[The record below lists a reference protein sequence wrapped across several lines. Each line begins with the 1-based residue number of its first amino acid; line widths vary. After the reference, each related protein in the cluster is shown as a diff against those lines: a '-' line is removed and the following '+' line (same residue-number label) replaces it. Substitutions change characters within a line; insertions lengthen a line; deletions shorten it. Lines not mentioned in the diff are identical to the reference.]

1 MKFASIVA
9 AAFASVPALAV
20 PAGFVTTDGTKFQLD
35 GKDFFFAGSNAYYL
49 PFNVW
54 GTDHYSDV
62 KLGLQLAKDAG
73 LKVMRTW
80 AFHDNNRTYVSGGL
94 PQYGTG
100 AENTVMQF
108 FEKDGSVKI
117 DLSKL
122 DVVIEAAEATNMKL
136 ILALTNNWADYGGM
150 DVYTVNL
157 GGRYH
162 DDFYRLPAIKKAFK
176 NYISAVVN
184 RYKDSPAVFAW
195 EIANEPRCGAD
206 GTRNLPRGPDCTP
219 ATITSWVSEMST
231 YIKSLD
237 PNHLVTTG
245 SEGGFNRQSDDWTY
259 NGADGTDFDAELKL
273 PNIDFNTFHSYPQYW
288 SKTTDWV
295 VQWIKDHAA
304 AGATAKKPVL
314 HEEYGWTD
322 KSTRIATLSKWQKAS
337 LDLEVS
343 DMYWQFGTSK
353 FSYGKNHDDGN
364 TIYLEDD
371 EAQPLVY
378 EHAAAVNAANGGAAP
393 TKPTTTATATS
404 KPSTTLSTTSKPTV
418 TGGPTVPRYGQCG
431 GASWTGP
438 TKTPAMSTIRENAE
452 DSPVNTGGD
461 ARGNS
466 SDTSSD
472 NILLVLQRSFN
483 QFHNF
488 ATTFAAL
495 YFIGGVRVTFSTGIA
510 AGGNLAYW
518 TSYIVTCVFTFIT
531 AAVIAEICSSLPLAG
546 SIYLWAAEAGGPHFG
561 RLFGFVVAW
570 WSTTA
575 WTTFCASNTQAAVN
589 YMLSEIVVF
598 NTDFPS
604 DSSSV
609 KFRAVQWILTEI
621 MLALACIWNL
631 LPPRY
636 FKWIFALSSSIV
648 VLDFLLNL
656 IWLPIATSNTLG
668 FRSTHDAFMTTYNGT
683 GAPPGWNWCLSYL
696 ATAGVL
702 IGFDASGHVA
712 EETKNASVAAARG
725 IFWSTV
731 VSGIGGFA
739 VVILFLFCVPD
750 ANTLFSYGGPQ
761 PFVSVYAAILGEGGH
776 IVMNIVCILALWF
789 NTAIAVTAASRLVF
803 AVARDGVLPWSS
815 WVSKVEAGQ
824 PRNAVYVVWG
834 VASVITCTI
843 LPSAVAFTSLVSAAG
858 VPSAAAYG
866 LISLARLFLTP
877 KNFPK
882 PAWSLGRLS
891 KPFQVIAV
899 FWNGWVVA
907 VLYSPYVF
915 PVTAESLNYAPII
928 MAGTTILALLT
939 WWFTPADKWLPSQR
953 IQQTLDADTR

>member
-9 AAFASVPALAV
+9 AAFASAPALAV

-54 GTDHYSDV
+54 GTDHYADV

-259 NGADGTDFDAELKL
+259 NGADGTDFDAEIKL

-304 AGATAKKPVL
+304 AGVTAKKPVL

-393 TKPTTTATATS
+393 TKPTATATATS

-438 TKTPAMSTIRENAE
+438 T
-452 DSPVNTGGD
+452 V
-461 ARGNS
+461 
-466 SDTSSD
+466 
-472 NILLVLQRSFN
+472 
-483 QFHNF
+483 
-488 ATTFAAL
+488 
-495 YFIGGVRVTFSTGIA
+495 
-510 AGGNLAYW
+510 
-518 TSYIVTCVFTFIT
+518 
-531 AAVIAEICSSLPLAG
+531 
-546 SIYLWAAEAGGPHFG
+546 
-561 RLFGFVVAW
+561 
-570 WSTTA
+570 
-575 WTTFCASNTQAAVN
+575 CASPYTCKEQN
-589 YMLSEIVVF
+589 
-598 NTDFPS
+598 
-604 DSSSV
+604 
-609 KFRAVQWILTEI
+609 QW
-621 MLALACIWNL
+621 
-631 LPPRY
+631 Y
-636 FKWIFALSSSIV
+636 SQ
-648 VLDFLLNL
+648 
-656 IWLPIATSNTLG
+656 
-668 FRSTHDAFMTTYNGT
+668 
-683 GAPPGWNWCLSYL
+683 CL
-696 ATAGVL
+696 
-702 IGFDASGHVA
+702 
-712 EETKNASVAAARG
+712 
-725 IFWSTV
+725 
-731 VSGIGGFA
+731 
-739 VVILFLFCVPD
+739 
-750 ANTLFSYGGPQ
+750 
-761 PFVSVYAAILGEGGH
+761 
-776 IVMNIVCILALWF
+776 
-789 NTAIAVTAASRLVF
+789 
-803 AVARDGVLPWSS
+803 
-815 WVSKVEAGQ
+815 
-824 PRNAVYVVWG
+824 
-834 VASVITCTI
+834 
-843 LPSAVAFTSLVSAAG
+843 
-858 VPSAAAYG
+858 
-866 LISLARLFLTP
+866 
-877 KNFPK
+877 
-882 PAWSLGRLS
+882 
-891 KPFQVIAV
+891 
-899 FWNGWVVA
+899 
-907 VLYSPYVF
+907 
-915 PVTAESLNYAPII
+915 
-928 MAGTTILALLT
+928 
-939 WWFTPADKWLPSQR
+939 
-953 IQQTLDADTR
+953 

>member
-122 DVVIEAAEATNMKL
+122 DVVIKAAEDTNMKL

-176 NYISAVVN
+176 NYISAVVS

-237 PNHLVTTG
+237 ANHLVTTG

-259 NGADGTDFDAELKL
+259 NGADGTDFDAEIKL

-304 AGATAKKPVL
+304 AGVTAKKPVL

-337 LDLEVS
+337 LDLQVS

-378 EHAAAVNAANGGAAP
+378 QHAAAVNAANGESVT
-393 TKPTTTATATS
+393 TKPTATATATVTS
-404 KPSTTLSTTSKPTV
+404 KQSTTLSTTSKPTV
-418 TGGPTVPRYGQCG
+418 TGGPSVPRYGQCG

-438 TKTPAMSTIRENAE
+438 T
-452 DSPVNTGGD
+452 V
-461 ARGNS
+461 
-466 SDTSSD
+466 
-472 NILLVLQRSFN
+472 
-483 QFHNF
+483 
-488 ATTFAAL
+488 
-495 YFIGGVRVTFSTGIA
+495 
-510 AGGNLAYW
+510 
-518 TSYIVTCVFTFIT
+518 
-531 AAVIAEICSSLPLAG
+531 
-546 SIYLWAAEAGGPHFG
+546 
-561 RLFGFVVAW
+561 
-570 WSTTA
+570 
-575 WTTFCASNTQAAVN
+575 CASPYTCKEQN
-589 YMLSEIVVF
+589 
-598 NTDFPS
+598 
-604 DSSSV
+604 
-609 KFRAVQWILTEI
+609 QW
-621 MLALACIWNL
+621 
-631 LPPRY
+631 Y
-636 FKWIFALSSSIV
+636 SQ
-648 VLDFLLNL
+648 
-656 IWLPIATSNTLG
+656 
-668 FRSTHDAFMTTYNGT
+668 
-683 GAPPGWNWCLSYL
+683 CL
-696 ATAGVL
+696 
-702 IGFDASGHVA
+702 
-712 EETKNASVAAARG
+712 
-725 IFWSTV
+725 
-731 VSGIGGFA
+731 
-739 VVILFLFCVPD
+739 
-750 ANTLFSYGGPQ
+750 
-761 PFVSVYAAILGEGGH
+761 
-776 IVMNIVCILALWF
+776 
-789 NTAIAVTAASRLVF
+789 
-803 AVARDGVLPWSS
+803 
-815 WVSKVEAGQ
+815 
-824 PRNAVYVVWG
+824 
-834 VASVITCTI
+834 
-843 LPSAVAFTSLVSAAG
+843 
-858 VPSAAAYG
+858 
-866 LISLARLFLTP
+866 
-877 KNFPK
+877 
-882 PAWSLGRLS
+882 
-891 KPFQVIAV
+891 
-899 FWNGWVVA
+899 
-907 VLYSPYVF
+907 
-915 PVTAESLNYAPII
+915 
-928 MAGTTILALLT
+928 
-939 WWFTPADKWLPSQR
+939 
-953 IQQTLDADTR
+953 